1 MKVYIKLLIQQEH
14 DRSTASIY
22 LSIAM
27 AYLYRYNWDEA
38 AYILTCIKNL
48 ALLPE
53 EERAWFY
60 LWNIIKAKDTSKLK
74 DLFSYLNDE

>member
-27 AYLYRYNWDEA
+27 AYLYSYNWDEA
-38 AYILTCIKNL
+38 KYVLTCIKDL

-53 EERAWFY
+53 EERAWLY
-60 LWNIIKAKDTSKLK
+60 LGDIIKAKDTRKLK
-74 DLFSYLNDE
+74 DLFAYLNDE